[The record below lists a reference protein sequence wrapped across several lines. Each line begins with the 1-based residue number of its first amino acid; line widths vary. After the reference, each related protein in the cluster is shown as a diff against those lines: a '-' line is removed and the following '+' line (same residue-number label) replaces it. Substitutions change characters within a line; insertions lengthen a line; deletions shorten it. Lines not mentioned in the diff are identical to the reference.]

1 MNLTVNVVNAEG
13 AVIWA
18 HGVNAQGD
26 RGGIASKD
34 YRSNGEL
41 EHIAAALSL
50 AAQQVSIEGLG
61 GDDSHRMADGG
72 GAASQV

>member
-1 MNLTVNVVNAEG
+1 MNLSVQIVNAEG

-26 RGGIASKD
+26 RGGITSKE
-34 YRSNGEL
+34 YRINGEL

-72 GAASQV
+72 RAATQV